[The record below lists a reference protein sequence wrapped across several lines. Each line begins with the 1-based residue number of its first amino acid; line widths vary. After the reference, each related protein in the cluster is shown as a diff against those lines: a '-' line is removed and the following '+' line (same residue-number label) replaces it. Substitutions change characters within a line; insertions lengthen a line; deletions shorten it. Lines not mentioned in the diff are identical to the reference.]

1 MTLKATFE
9 CSDCG
14 RQLKEGERII
24 VIGNTLPTGLSAP
37 QGRADV
43 ILEKIGK
50 IYCEN
55 CFRKRYER
63 RRAR

>member
-1 MTLKATFE
+1 MAMKATFE

-14 RQLKEGERII
+14 RQLEEGERIAI
-24 VIGNTLPTGLSAP
+24 IGSTPPTGLSTP
-37 QGRADV
+37 QGRADA

-50 IYCEN
+50 IYCED

-63 RRAR
+63 KKTR